1 MTSSPSSSTIKTSRA
16 CVFIDSS
23 DPKIRNQLMMNTIS
37 HPFIKPTF
45 PPIINLRELIS
56 KQVSADP
63 SKNNSGRAP
72 NAFIIYRKI
81 FVETARKDGY
91 QLPMTVVSLMASQSW
106 ELEPEIV
113 KEEYKRLAK
122 EANIIRNEI
131 IPKSSRRRKR
141 EKWNIVSFPN
151 NTTCKDPVVKSKSLN
166 KKKQLTVN
174 KIKKVEILS
183 PSSSPV
189 SPFEFESPKITFD
202 IPFDIVSPIIDRFLD
217 SDSLPDDPPQND
229 SPNSSDSNNN
239 NNLTTEFNNES
250 IIGEQN
256 VDNSTDSLVIQRDN
270 NIGCPYKEFEF
281 DSQGF
286 SSFNDNDTISY
297 PSFWFEF

>member
-1 MTSSPSSSTIKTSRA
+1 
-16 CVFIDSS
+16 
-23 DPKIRNQLMMNTIS
+23 MNTIS
-37 HPFIKPTF
+37 HPFIKPKF
-45 PPIINLRELIS
+45 PPIINLRELIT
-56 KQVSADP
+56 KQVSTDP

-106 ELEPEIV
+106 ELEPDVV

-151 NTTCKDPVVKSKSLN
+151 TSSTCKAPIVVKSKSTI
-166 KKKQLTVN
+166 KKKQQMTVN
-174 KIKKVEILS
+174 SIKQVEILS
-183 PSSSPV
+183 PTSPV

-217 SDSLPDDPPQND
+217 SDSVPDDPLQNNP
-229 SPNSSDSNNN
+229 PNTRDKF
-239 NNLTTEFNNES
+239 NLQQSTEFNKES

-256 VDNSTDSLVIQRDN
+256 VNNSIDSLIIQRDN
-270 NIGCPYKEFEF
+270 IGYIYNEFEF

-286 SSFNDNDTISY
+286 SSFNDDDTISY
-297 PSFWFEF
+297 PSFWSEF